1 MPINKLRIENF
12 KGVRDQAEFDIKPI
26 TLFIGPNSSG
36 KSSCIHALAA
46 LSQTVK
52 LPNSGR
58 PLVLDDEFAQ
68 VHLGRFIEV
77 IHSKSYT
84 DAISIGFDT
93 VVGDRSLI
101 RAVGTRL
108 KKLLKSDAFAVDY
121 SFKST
126 RRTQDVYLDRAEY
139 RSGNASL
146 TFKMDQKKTAFTVK
160 AGNKT
165 LDFVAPNDSSLSP
178 RAYLPRKETDDSIYE
193 LLFMNDLGRQI
204 INAELTSVLYLGPFR
219 QSPLRRY
226 PTRGSSPT
234 EVGAQGENTITLLA
248 NEFVQTKTRPHLR
261 EVGKWLSAL
270 GLAKSVE
277 LARLGSSDLFD
288 VKVKLADG
296 ANLPIADL
304 GYGMSQ
310 VLPVLAQCSFA
321 PRGATLLFE
330 QPELHLHPTAAHKM
344 ASVLV
349 EAQASKGLHIVA
361 ETHSSDLFFGLL
373 EEVRQGRFEL
383 ANLVAYKVKRV
394 DGQSQF
400 AKIEIEQ
407 DADGSIDVLDPW
419 QTDL

>member
-1 MPINKLRIENF
+1 MPINKLRIANF
-12 KGVRDQAEFDIKPI
+12 KGVREQVEFDIKPI

-52 LPNSGR
+52 LPSSGR

-84 DAISIGFDT
+84 DAISIGFET
-93 VVGDRSLI
+93 VIGDRSLI
-101 RAVGTRL
+101 RAVGRL
-108 KKLLKSDAFAVDY
+108 KKLAKTDSFSVDY
-121 SFKST
+121 SFRST
-126 RRTQDVYLDRAEY
+126 KRTQDVYLDRAEY
-139 RSGNASL
+139 RSGDSTL
-146 TFKMDQKKTAFTVK
+146 SFKIDAKKEQFTVRS
-160 AGNKT
+160 GNKT
-165 LDFVAPNDSSLSP
+165 LDFLAPNDSSISP
-178 RAYLPRKETDDSIYE
+178 RAYMAKRSTDESAFDMLY
-193 LLFMNDLGRQI
+193 MNDLGKQVI
-204 INAELTSVLYLGPFR
+204 STELSNVLYLGPFR

-226 PTRGSSPT
+226 PTRGSSPS

-261 EVGKWLSAL
+261 EIGKWLFAL

-277 LARLGSSDLFD
+277 LSRLGSSDLFD
-288 VKVKLADG
+288 VKVKLSDG

-321 PRGATLLFE
+321 PKGATLLFE
-330 QPELHLHPTAAHKM
+330 QPELHLHPAAARRM
-344 ASVLV
+344 AGVLV
-349 EAQASKGLHIVA
+349 EAQAARGLHILA
-361 ETHSSDLFFGLL
+361 ETHSSELFFGLL
-373 EEVRQGRFEL
+373 DEVRQGRLQL
-383 ANLVAYKVKRV
+383 ADLVAYKVKREDGRSTFERIVIEEDEQGHV
-394 DGQSQF
+394 DIGN
-400 AKIEIEQ
+400 
-407 DADGSIDVLDPW
+407 PW